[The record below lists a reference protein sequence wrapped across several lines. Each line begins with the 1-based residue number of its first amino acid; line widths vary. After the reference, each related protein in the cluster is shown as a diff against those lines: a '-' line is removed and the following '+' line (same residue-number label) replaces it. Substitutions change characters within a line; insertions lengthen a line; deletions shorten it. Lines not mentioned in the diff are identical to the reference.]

1 MDTSLEIYRPE
12 FTGKIAVVTGG
23 SSGIGQEIV
32 TTLAELGA
40 TVHFCGRNEKVG
52 RETEA
57 HCKGNGHFAKVDVTK
72 PDEVEQWIKSIPV
85 IDFLVNNVADDKRVA
100 LSAMT
105 STDFDTA
112 IAVNLRS
119 HFVATLAAL
128 PAIRK
133 GTGKSIV
140 MVGTSNYMNPE
151 PDCLLYNI
159 GKSGISGLMRS
170 LARQLGPEFIRVNTY
185 TPGWIAT
192 EKQLKNNMTPEMQE
206 KLKGWQSL
214 PKIFYPK
221 DVMGPLLFLLSGSSS
236 CMTGQNILAEGGRV
250 ML

>member
-12 FTGKIAVVTGG
+12 FTGKVAVVTGG
-23 SSGIGQEIV
+23 SSGIGEEIV
-32 TTLAELGA
+32 ATLAELGA
-40 TVHFCGRNEKVG
+40 TVHFCGRNETAG
-52 RETEA
+52 HATEA
-57 HCKGNGHFAKVDVTK
+57 RCNGKGHFARVDVTK
-72 PDEVEQWIKSIPV
+72 PEELEHWIKTIPV
-85 IDFLVNNVADDKRVA
+85 IDFLVNNVADDKRVKME
-100 LSAMT
+100 AMT
-105 STDFDTA
+105 SADFDAT
-112 IAVNLRS
+112 IAVNLRP

-128 PAIRK
+128 PALRK
-133 GTGKSIV
+133 GTGKAIV
-140 MVGTSNYMNPE
+140 MVGTSNFMHPE

-159 GKSGISGLMRS
+159 GKSGIVGLNRS

-192 EKQLKNNMTPEMQE
+192 EKQLKNHMTPEMQE

-221 DVMGPLLFLLSGSSS
+221 DVMGPLLFLLSSSSS
-236 CMTGQNILAEGGRV
+236 CITGQNILAEGGRV